1 MTAAASQM
9 AQLFNLSDLA
19 SPFRVSR
26 PTIGEYVGLLERLFL
41 LERLPPWHSNRLGR
55 LVKTPKLHIGDTGL
69 GCALLG
75 MDAPSLD
82 TDRPL
87 LGRYLET
94 FVYQELRKQASW
106 HDVPMHFFHYRDKD
120 QVEVDIVIEKGAR
133 EVAGIEVKA
142 AATVTSSDFRGLR
155 KLGRVTGER
164 FAAGIVLYDGEV
176 TAGFGNGLFAVPLRR
191 LWETAADRDQNHS

>member
-1 MTAAASQM
+1 MAAAASHT

-55 LVKTPKLHIGDTGL
+55 LVKTPKLHIGDTGI

-75 MDAPSLD
+75 TDAASLD
-82 TDRPL
+82 ADRPL

-94 FVYQELRKQASW
+94 FVYQELRRQASW
-106 HDVPMHFFHYRDKD
+106 YDVPVHFFHYRDKD
-120 QVEVDIVIEKGAR
+120 QVEVDIVIERGAR
-133 EVAGIEVKA
+133 QVAGIEVKA
-142 AATVTSSDFRGLR
+142 SATVRSSDFRGLR

-164 FAAGIVLYDGEV
+164 FAAGVVLYDGEV
-176 TAGFGNGLFAVPLRR
+176 GASFGDSLYAVPLRR
-191 LWETAADRDQNHS
+191 LWETL